1 MRWML
6 EVAYI
11 GLATSWKWL
20 LGSTA
25 VVAALVGILFGV
37 GVLGGG
43 GGESGRIDITPLAA
57 SPTPTPAAGPSPTT
71 PAAGPSPTTPAA
83 GPSPTQ
89 VVTPTTT
96 PQPTVA
102 PAAKFISVPILVT
115 RANNVGSLEFVLV
128 YDPAKLELAQVER
141 GLLSGDALIDS
152 SSPGPGR
159 LWAGII
165 DINGMDGSGPV
176 AVVKFKV
183 RDNVGGTMPLSLE
196 RIYAYDA
203 NTLVDILTTTTPGE
217 FSGAGLTPL
226 SPIVT
231 FQ

>member
-1 MRWML
+1 MRWIL

-11 GLATSWKWL
+11 GIATSWKWL

-43 GGESGRIDITPLAA
+43 GEAGTTDNTPLAA
-57 SPTPTPAAGPSPTT
+57 SPTPTPAASPSPTQ
-71 PAAGPSPTTPAA
+71 AAS
-83 GPSPTQ
+83 PSPTQ
-89 VVTPTTT
+89 VVTPTAT

-102 PAAKFISVPILVT
+102 PAAKFISVPVLAT

-196 RIYAYDA
+196 SISAYDA
-203 NTLVDILTTTTPGE
+203 NTLVDILTTTTPGK
-217 FSGAGLTPL
+217 FTGAGLTPL

>member
-1 MRWML
+1 
-6 EVAYI
+6 
-11 GLATSWKWL
+11 
-20 LGSTA
+20 
-25 VVAALVGILFGV
+25 VVA
-37 GVLGGG
+37 
-43 GGESGRIDITPLAA
+43 
-57 SPTPTPAAGPSPTT
+57 PTA
-71 PAAGPSPTTPAA
+71 
-83 GPSPTQ
+83 
-89 VVTPTTT
+89 T
-96 PQPTVA
+96 PQPIVA
-102 PAAKFISVPILVT
+102 PAAKFISVPILAT

-165 DINGMDGSGPV
+165 DIDGMDGSGPV

-196 RIYAYDA
+196 SISAYDA

-217 FSGAGLTPL
+217 FTGAGLTPL

>member
-43 GGESGRIDITPLAA
+43 GGESGRIDITPLAT
-57 SPTPTPAAGPSPTT
+57 SPTPTPAAD
-71 PAAGPSPTTPAA
+71 
-83 GPSPTQ
+83 PSPTQ

-196 RIYAYDA
+196 SIYAYDA

-217 FSGAGLTPL
+217 FSGARLTPL

>member
-57 SPTPTPAAGPSPTT
+57 SPTPT

-196 RIYAYDA
+196 SIYAYDA

-217 FSGAGLTPL
+217 FSGARLTPL

>member
-11 GLATSWKWL
+11 GIATSWKWL

-25 VVAALVGILFGV
+25 VVAALVGILFAV

-43 GGESGRIDITPLAA
+43 GEAGAPDNAPLAV
-57 SPTPTPAAGPSPTT
+57 SPTPTPAAN
-71 PAAGPSPTTPAA
+71 
-83 GPSPTQ
+83 
-89 VVTPTTT
+89 
-96 PQPTVA
+96 PQPTAVITPTA
-102 PAAKFISVPILVT
+102 TPPPTAVPAAKFISVPILAT
-115 RANNVGSLEFVLV
+115 RAKNVGSLEFVLV
-128 YDPAKLELAQVER
+128 YDPAKLELSQVER

-152 SSPGPGR
+152 SSPAPGR

-176 AVVKFKV
+176 AVVTFKV
-183 RDNVGGTMPLSLE
+183 RNNAGGTMALSLE
-196 RIYAYDA
+196 NISAYDA

-217 FSGAGLTPL
+217 FSGAGATPL

>member
-11 GLATSWKWL
+11 GIATSWKWL

-43 GGESGRIDITPLAA
+43 GEARTTDNTPLAASPSPSPSPTPTPAA
-57 SPTPTPAAGPSPTT
+57 SPTPTPAAGPSPT
-71 PAAGPSPTTPAA
+71 
-83 GPSPTQ
+83 Q
-89 VVTPTTT
+89 VVTPTAT

-102 PAAKFISVPILVT
+102 PAAKFISVPILAT

-128 YDPAKLELAQVER
+128 YDPAKLELPQVER

-183 RDNVGGTMPLSLE
+183 VGSL
-196 RIYAYDA
+196 IPAYGLPAASA
-203 NTLVDILTTTTPGE
+203 NAV
-217 FSGAGLTPL
+217 
-226 SPIVT
+226 SPTVM
-231 FQ
+231 

>member
-11 GLATSWKWL
+11 GVITSWKWL

-25 VVAALVGILFGV
+25 VIAVLVGTLFAV

-43 GGESGRIDITPLAA
+43 EEGATGATPQAA
-57 SPTPTPAAGPSPTT
+57 SPTPTPAAGPDPGLTPQVLSPT
-71 PAAGPSPTTPAA
+71 P
-83 GPSPTQ
+83 
-89 VVTPTTT
+89 T
-96 PQPTVA
+96 PQPTVV
-102 PAAKFISVPILVT
+102 PAAKFISIPILAT
-115 RANNVGSLEFVLV
+115 RAKNVGSLEFVLV
-128 YDPAKLELAQVER
+128 YDPAKLEFAQLER
-141 GLLSGDALIDS
+141 GLLAGDALIDS

-176 AVVKFKV
+176 AIVKFKV
-183 RDNVGGTMPLSLE
+183 RDNAGGTMLLTLE
-196 RIYAYDA
+196 NIAAFDA

-217 FSGAGLTPL
+217 FSGTGLAPL

>member
-57 SPTPTPAAGPSPTT
+57 SPTP
-71 PAAGPSPTTPAA
+71 TPAA

>member
-11 GLATSWKWL
+11 GIVTSWKWL

-25 VVAALVGILFGV
+25 VVAALVGILFGF

-43 GGESGRIDITPLAA
+43 GSDVGTTDHTPLAT
-57 SPTPTPAAGPSPTT
+57 SSTPTPE
-71 PAAGPSPTTPAA
+71 A

-89 VVTPTTT
+89 VVTPTAT

-102 PAAKFISVPILVT
+102 QSAKFISVPILAT

-152 SSPGPGR
+152 SSPAPGR

-176 AVVKFKV
+176 AVVTFKV
-183 RDNVGGTMPLSLE
+183 RNNAGGTMALSLE
-196 RIYAYDA
+196 NISAYDA

-217 FSGAGLTPL
+217 FSGAGATPL

>member
-1 MRWML
+1 ML

-11 GLATSWKWL
+11 GIVTSWKWL

-25 VVAALVGILFGV
+25 VVAALVGILFGF

-43 GGESGRIDITPLAA
+43 GSDVGTTDHTPLAT
-57 SPTPTPAAGPSPTT
+57 SSTPTPE
-71 PAAGPSPTTPAA
+71 A

-89 VVTPTTT
+89 VVTPTAT

-102 PAAKFISVPILVT
+102 PAAKFISVPILAT
-115 RANNVGSLEFVLV
+115 LANNVGSLEFVLV

-152 SSPGPGR
+152 SSPAPGR

-176 AVVKFKV
+176 AVVTFKV
-183 RDNVGGTMPLSLE
+183 RNNAGGTMALSLE
-196 RIYAYDA
+196 NISAYDA

-217 FSGAGLTPL
+217 FSGAGATPL

>member
-11 GLATSWKWL
+11 GVITSWKWL

-25 VVAALVGILFGV
+25 VIAVLVGTLFAV

-43 GGESGRIDITPLAA
+43 EEGATGATPQAA
-57 SPTPTPAAGPSPTT
+57 SPTPTPAAGPDPGLTPQVLSPT
-71 PAAGPSPTTPAA
+71 P
-83 GPSPTQ
+83 
-89 VVTPTTT
+89 T
-96 PQPTVA
+96 PQPTVV
-102 PAAKFISVPILVT
+102 PAAKFISIPILAT
-115 RANNVGSLEFVLV
+115 RAKNVGSLEFVLV
-128 YDPAKLELAQVER
+128 YDPAKLEFAQLER
-141 GLLSGDALIDS
+141 GLLAGDALIDS

-176 AVVKFKV
+176 AIVKFKV
-183 RDNVGGTMPLSLE
+183 RDNAGGTMLLTLE
-196 RIYAYDA
+196 NIAAFDA

-217 FSGAGLTPL
+217 FSGAGATPL

>member
-57 SPTPTPAAGPSPTT
+57 SPTPT

-217 FSGAGLTPL
+217 FSGARLTPL

>member
-1 MRWML
+1 MRWIL

-11 GLATSWKWL
+11 GIATSWKWL

-43 GGESGRIDITPLAA
+43 GEAGTTDNTPLAA
-57 SPTPTPAAGPSPTT
+57 SPTPTPAAS
-71 PAAGPSPTTPAA
+71 
-83 GPSPTQ
+83 PSPTQ
-89 VVTPTTT
+89 VVTPTAT

-102 PAAKFISVPILVT
+102 PAAKFISVPVLAT

-141 GLLSGDALIDS
+141 GLLSGNALIDY

-196 RIYAYDA
+196 SISAYDA

-217 FSGAGLTPL
+217 FTGAGLTPL

>member
-1 MRWML
+1 MRWIL

-11 GLATSWKWL
+11 GIATSWKWL

-43 GGESGRIDITPLAA
+43 GEAGTTDNTPLAA
-57 SPTPTPAAGPSPTT
+57 SPTPTPAAS
-71 PAAGPSPTTPAA
+71 
-83 GPSPTQ
+83 PSPTQ
-89 VVTPTTT
+89 VVTPTAT

-102 PAAKFISVPILVT
+102 PAAKFISVPVLAT

-141 GLLSGDALIDS
+141 GLLSGDALIDY

-165 DINGMDGSGPV
+165 DINGLDGSGPV

-196 RIYAYDA
+196 SISAYDA

-217 FSGAGLTPL
+217 FTGAGLTPL

>member
-11 GLATSWKWL
+11 GIVTSWKWL

-25 VVAALVGILFGV
+25 VVAALVGILFGF

-43 GGESGRIDITPLAA
+43 GSDVGTTDHTPLAT
-57 SPTPTPAAGPSPTT
+57 SSTPTPE
-71 PAAGPSPTTPAA
+71 A

-89 VVTPTTT
+89 VVTPTAT

-102 PAAKFISVPILVT
+102 PAAKFISVPILAT

-152 SSPGPGR
+152 SSPAPGR

-176 AVVKFKV
+176 AVVTFKV
-183 RDNVGGTMPLSLE
+183 RNNAGGTMALSLE
-196 RIYAYDA
+196 NISAYDA

-217 FSGAGLTPL
+217 FSGAGATPL

>member
-1 MRWML
+1 MRWIL

-11 GLATSWKWL
+11 GIATSWKWL

-43 GGESGRIDITPLAA
+43 GEAGTTDNTPLAT
-57 SPTPTPAAGPSPTT
+57 SPTPTPAASPSPTQ
-71 PAAGPSPTTPAA
+71 AAS
-83 GPSPTQ
+83 PSPTQ
-89 VVTPTTT
+89 VVTPTVT

-102 PAAKFISVPILVT
+102 PAAKFISVPVLAT

-141 GLLSGDALIDS
+141 GLLSGDALIDY

-165 DINGMDGSGPV
+165 DINGLDGSGPV

-196 RIYAYDA
+196 SISAYDA

-217 FSGAGLTPL
+217 FTGAALTPL

>member
-1 MRWML
+1 MRWIL

-11 GLATSWKWL
+11 GIATSWKWL

-43 GGESGRIDITPLAA
+43 GEAGTTDNTPLAA
-57 SPTPTPAAGPSPTT
+57 SPTPTPAAS
-71 PAAGPSPTTPAA
+71 
-83 GPSPTQ
+83 PSPTQ
-89 VVTPTTT
+89 VVTPTAT

-102 PAAKFISVPILVT
+102 PAAKFISVPVLAT

-141 GLLSGDALIDS
+141 GLLSGDALIDY

-159 LWAGII
+159 LWADII
-165 DINGMDGSGPV
+165 DINGLDGSGPV

-196 RIYAYDA
+196 SISAYDA

-217 FSGAGLTPL
+217 FTGAALTPL

>member
-1 MRWML
+1 MRWIL

-11 GLATSWKWL
+11 GIATSWKWL

-43 GGESGRIDITPLAA
+43 GEAGTTDKTPLAA
-57 SPTPTPAAGPSPTT
+57 SPTPTPAAS
-71 PAAGPSPTTPAA
+71 
-83 GPSPTQ
+83 PSPTQ
-89 VVTPTTT
+89 AASPSPTRVVTPTAT

-102 PAAKFISVPILVT
+102 PAAKFISVPVLAT

-141 GLLSGDALIDS
+141 GLLSGDALIDY

-165 DINGMDGSGPV
+165 DINGLDGSGPV

-196 RIYAYDA
+196 SISAYDA

-217 FSGAGLTPL
+217 FTGAALTPL